1 MPSLPYGQWVLCLLH
16 HLSQPTLQNAQR
28 TCPILQQQP
37 YKSMEVPQQYLLAT
51 FTLFFHSSLDIYSC
65 HQDHHHPVGVVPNP
79 HPLPILYTPEITTGL
94 TAKHQVL
101 CLSGTYSAE
110 NWVFGKYVQVFQLA
124 VSLSLVL
131 FSMMI
136 IVSWKSYKHKEIMAN
151 RLRLSSTFQIRLQ
164 VLELKLGGHKSLNCQ
179 PHIGGQIILKG
190 KFNFLIV
197 LFYVLLFSW
206 SSSLR
211 FSGQIEDGGVT
222 VYKHTK
228 LFLLQ
233 NFCCISELESVH
245 AVFGYL

>member
-1 MPSLPYGQWVLCLLH
+1 
-16 HLSQPTLQNAQR
+16 
-28 TCPILQQQP
+28 
-37 YKSMEVPQQYLLAT
+37 MEVPQQYLLAT

-136 IVSWKSYKHKEIMAN
+136 IVS
-151 RLRLSSTFQIRLQ
+151 
-164 VLELKLGGHKSLNCQ
+164 
-179 PHIGGQIILKG
+179 
-190 KFNFLIV
+190 
-197 LFYVLLFSW
+197 
-206 SSSLR
+206 
-211 FSGQIEDGGVT
+211 
-222 VYKHTK
+222 
-228 LFLLQ
+228 
-233 NFCCISELESVH
+233 
-245 AVFGYL
+245 

>member
-1 MPSLPYGQWVLCLLH
+1 MIYPSATFFPRNSASKC
-16 HLSQPTLQNAQR
+16 HLSSHYAYYTRCPAYLVDNEFCACFIIYISQPTLQNAQR

-65 HQDHHHPVGVVPNP
+65 HQDHHHPVGVVLNP

-136 IVSWKSYKHKEIMAN
+136 IVS
-151 RLRLSSTFQIRLQ
+151 
-164 VLELKLGGHKSLNCQ
+164 
-179 PHIGGQIILKG
+179 
-190 KFNFLIV
+190 
-197 LFYVLLFSW
+197 
-206 SSSLR
+206 
-211 FSGQIEDGGVT
+211 
-222 VYKHTK
+222 
-228 LFLLQ
+228 
-233 NFCCISELESVH
+233 
-245 AVFGYL
+245 